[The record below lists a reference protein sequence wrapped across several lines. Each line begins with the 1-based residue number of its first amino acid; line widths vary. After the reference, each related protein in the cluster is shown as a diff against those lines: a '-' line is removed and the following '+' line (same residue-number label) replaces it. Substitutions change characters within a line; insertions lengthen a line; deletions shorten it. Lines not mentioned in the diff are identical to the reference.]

1 MKLVLLTLILI
12 LLIIVIIG
20 NLKCNSLME
29 NMVDKSSCVS
39 SLSGVDGFPLD
50 SETIGYHPERWN
62 CQKDNTECQRQKSH
76 NCYTYVLDDLHS
88 DVIEECEDR
97 IQKGQECNNMFHQP
111 GHYYQKKYLGRKGD
125 NIKRNGN
132 DKMNCPKLMQQLKR
146 DNHGVILFEKNLG
159 GQDKCP
165 PGYYMGALTI
175 DPGKMYHFYRRDQWD
190 KCNNKYYWSH
200 KDGGAKATNLDSA
213 GNRITD
219 PATAN
224 RKYNKYNYSEVCPY
238 FCVPGNNAV
247 GIANP
252 DTLSDHRLDM

>member
-111 GHYYQKKYLGRKGD
+111 GHYYQKKYLR
-125 NIKRNGN
+125 
-132 DKMNCPKLMQQLKR
+132 
-146 DNHGVILFEKNLG
+146 
-159 GQDKCP
+159 
-165 PGYYMGALTI
+165 
-175 DPGKMYHFYRRDQWD
+175 
-190 KCNNKYYWSH
+190 
-200 KDGGAKATNLDSA
+200 
-213 GNRITD
+213 
-219 PATAN
+219 
-224 RKYNKYNYSEVCPY
+224 
-238 FCVPGNNAV
+238 
-247 GIANP
+247 
-252 DTLSDHRLDM
+252 